1 MSSIS
6 RSVNLLARSSRASL
20 LRPRAVNPVHHVF
33 ASDKMAVRGL
43 ATAFERTKPHVNI
56 GMSIESRALIS
67 CPLTSI
73 KGTIG
78 HVDHGKV
85 RLDRDNAP
93 PTSVSNVSA
102 VDHPHCR
109 DHQAPGL

>member
-1 MSSIS
+1 MTKRPVQKIWLLILLSSSPIDFPSLFLASILYRFWVPNCKMSSIS
-6 RSVNLLARSSRASL
+6 RSLNILARSSRASL

-56 GMSIESRALIS
+56 G
-67 CPLTSI
+67 
-73 KGTIG
+73 TIG

-85 RLDRDNAP
+85 
-93 PTSVSNVSA
+93 
-102 VDHPHCR
+102 
-109 DHQAPGL
+109 

>member
-1 MSSIS
+1 LFLASILYRFWVPNCKMSSIS
-6 RSVNLLARSSRASL
+6 RSLNILARSSRASL

-56 GMSIESRALIS
+56 G
-67 CPLTSI
+67 
-73 KGTIG
+73 TIG

-85 RLDRDNAP
+85 
-93 PTSVSNVSA
+93 
-102 VDHPHCR
+102 
-109 DHQAPGL
+109 